1 MMDGPNRPGAAAA
14 GRENPLLLEMRRISK
29 SFGGVQALM
38 DVDLEVSTHS
48 VHAVVG
54 ENGAGK
60 STLMKILSGALQ
72 PDTGEIRIDGST
84 VSSRS
89 PREAANLGV
98 QTVYQEPS
106 PYLELTVTENLHT
119 GHEVLGRFGGIDW
132 GRERE
137 LAAKALNDIGLP
149 EHLLDR
155 TMGQLPIGIQQ
166 LIFVARAVSRDPRI
180 LILDEPTS
188 MLSQAETDTLFR
200 LVRRLR
206 ESGTA
211 VLYISHRLEEVFDI
225 ADQITVLRDGRVAG
239 AMPISEADEDRL
251 IRLMSGRHIE
261 RSLYG
266 APDREG
272 EILLEVDGLARA
284 GHYRNLSFDLRRGEI
299 LGVYGI
305 VGSGRS
311 EFARAIFGA
320 EPPDS
325 GEIRFDGRPVSP
337 SSPREAIGMNIAY
350 LAEDRRSQGLFLT
363 RSVAENLTTAIVRR
377 ITGPLRRILPQR
389 EHAVSNRVIENLK
402 IRTPSDRVPVLN
414 LSGGS
419 QQKVMFGRWLLAEP
433 QLLILDE
440 PTRGIDVGT
449 KVEMHRLIVDRARK
463 EGDAVLLI
471 SSELAEVLSLSD
483 RVMVMRDGEVQAI
496 LSHEKASEQMVLTLA
511 LGADR
516 EDMA

>member
-1 MMDGPNRPGAAAA
+1 MDGPNQPGAAAA
-14 GRENPLLLEMRRISK
+14 GRETNPLLEMRRISK

-38 DVDLEVSTHS
+38 DVDIEVSTYS

-72 PDTGEIRIDGST
+72 PDSGEIRIEGSP
-84 VSSRS
+84 VSIRV
-89 PREAANLGV
+89 PREAVDLGV
-98 QTVYQEPS
+98 QTVYQEPA
-106 PYLELTVTENLHT
+106 PYLELTVIENIHT
-119 GHEVLGRFGGIDW
+119 GHEVVGRFGGIDW

-155 TMGQLPIGIQQ
+155 TMGQIPIGLQQ
-166 LIFVARAVSRDPRI
+166 LVLVARAVSRNPRI

-206 ESGTA
+206 ELGTA
-211 VLYISHRLEEVFDI
+211 VLYISHRLEEVFEI
-225 ADQITVLRDGRVAG
+225 ADRITVLRDGRVAG
-239 AMPISEADEDRL
+239 AMPTSEAGEDEL
-251 IRLMSGRHIE
+251 IELMSGRRIE
-261 RSLYG
+261 RGLYK

-272 EILLEVDGLARA
+272 RVLLEVEGLTRA
-284 GHYRNLSFDLRRGEI
+284 GRYRNVSFDLRRGEI

-325 GEIRFDGRPVSP
+325 GEIRFDGRPISP

-363 RSVAENLTTAIVRR
+363 RSVAENLTTAIVRKL
-377 ITGPLRRILPQR
+377 TGPLRRILPQR
-389 EHAVSNRVIENLK
+389 ERAFSVRVIESLK

-419 QQKVMFGRWLLAEP
+419 QQKVMFGRWMLAEP
-433 QLLILDE
+433 RLLILDE

-449 KVEMHRLIVDRARK
+449 KAEMHRLIVDRARK

-471 SSELAEVLSLSD
+471 SSELAEVLALSD
-483 RVMVMRDGEVQAI
+483 RVMVMRDGEVQAV
-496 LSHEKASEQMVLTLA
+496 LSREEAIEQTVLTLA
-511 LGADR
+511 LGAAR
-516 EDMA
+516 EDTA